1 MGLTGETGVPDLP
14 IIKAASTSTVTISV
28 LEIFS
33 SYKCQINK
41 LTNSLFY
48 YSRFSHMNLHCICS
62 KESEDVRKR
71 K

>member
-48 YSRFSHMNLHCICS
+48 YSRFTYELTLAVYVVKKVKM
-62 KESEDVRKR
+62 
-71 K
+71 